1 MTFVEE
7 EEGRLY
13 SGHHS
18 SAVLQWVREIGL
30 NSNNNKGK
38 WGLISD
44 KPSGSFWWMEND

>member
-13 SGHHS
+13 SGDHN

-30 NSNNNKGK
+30 NSKCNKKK
-38 WGLISD
+38 WGFISEKQWEYMVD
-44 KPSGSFWWMEND
+44 GK